1 MTTDRFA
8 YARDHLTA
16 RFNAQS
22 YGGRIEGGWRFATF
36 LGGVAPYAAVQA
48 QAFHTPA
55 YNELDGT
62 LGGFGLNYDARNGS
76 DTRSELGARFDQ
88 ALPIATTAVLALN
101 ARVAWA
107 HDGVTN
113 PSLMPVFQALPG
125 ANFIVN
131 GATPVPNLALTS
143 AGAELRFLNGW
154 AIGGRFDGE
163 FADRAQTYAGTATL
177 RYVW

>member
-1 MTTDRFA
+1 M
-8 YARDHLTA
+8 
-16 RFNAQS
+16 
-22 YGGRIEGGWRFATF
+22 
-36 LGGVAPYAAVQA
+36 QA

-131 GATPVPNLALTS
+131 RATPVPNLALTS